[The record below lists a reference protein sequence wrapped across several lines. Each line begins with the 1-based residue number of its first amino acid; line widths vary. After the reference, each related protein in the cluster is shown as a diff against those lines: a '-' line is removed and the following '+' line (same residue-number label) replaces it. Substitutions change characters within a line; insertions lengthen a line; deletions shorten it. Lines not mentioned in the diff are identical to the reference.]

1 MTTLRAY
8 ATLADYKAYVTARG
22 QTSTTDTADD
32 AVIEMLLKASSRW
45 FDERTARR
53 FYPYIQTRYFDVP
66 DGRVLKLDEDLL
78 EVITLVNGDGVTIPS
93 TEYAL
98 RPRNESPYWGIRL
111 VDNSTYIWASDGSGD
126 THDVIAVTGIWG
138 YHNDYTNAWDSAS
151 TLAEALDTSETGLDV
166 ADGSGYAV
174 GNLVRVD
181 NELGYLSAIATN
193 TLTSTR
199 GESGST
205 AATHDS
211 GATVRVWQPMDN
223 LKEAVLETAM
233 QAYKRRFGQS
243 GNINQ
248 TVTAAGVVLIPK
260 DIPVLA
266 DMFVESV
273 RKYT

>member
-1 MTTLRAY
+1 MTTLKAY
-8 ATLADYKAYVTARG
+8 ATLIDYKAYVTARG
-22 QTSTTDTADD
+22 QISTTDTTDD
-32 AVIEMLLKASSRW
+32 AVIEMLLRAASRW

-66 DGRVLKLDEDLL
+66 DGRVLNLDEDLL

-111 VDNSTYIWASDGSGD
+111 VDNSTYLWASDGAGD

-138 YHNDYTNAWDSAS
+138 YHTDYANAWATAS
-151 TLAEALDTSETGLDV
+151 TLAEALDTSETGIDV
-166 ADGSGYAV
+166 ASGTLYAV
-174 GNLVRVD
+174 GDTIRFD
-181 NELGYLSAIATN
+181 NEFGYVSTIATN